1 MTRTVLIVEDDVS
14 LRRNVSY
21 ALVEDAYE
29 VIPAGTGGE
38 ALGHLRANVIDLIL
52 LDVGLPDC
60 CGFSLFHE
68 IRELT
73 KAPVIFMTARTDDR
87 DRIAGLE
94 QGADDYVSKPFAVR
108 ELQVRI
114 RNVLRRV
121 YSPAI
126 EIGEKHPQEI
136 AGSPEARPS
145 KNQLAETSSF
155 PVQIDQE
162 RQRIS
167 FFGTTIHTTRS
178 EFILIAKLASK
189 PGKIFSREDLLDA
202 INVDPN
208 GPYDRSIDG
217 HISKI
222 RNKLKAVNTDHE
234 PIVTH
239 WALGYSLREEWS

>member
-126 EIGEKHPQEI
+126 EIGEKHPFSQFE
-136 AGSPEARPS
+136 S
-145 KNQLAETSSF
+145 N
-155 PVQIDQE
+155 IDE
-162 RQRIS
+162 KEYDKLY
-167 FFGTTIHTTRS
+167 GKMTTFYGR
-178 EFILIAKLASK
+178 
-189 PGKIFSREDLLDA
+189 D
-202 INVDPN
+202 
-208 GPYDRSIDG
+208 
-217 HISKI
+217 
-222 RNKLKAVNTDHE
+222 
-234 PIVTH
+234 
-239 WALGYSLREEWS
+239 REEEGTEYMTFGKFVDAVEYYKNCGAEYMYIMNNDTWYVAQGDMTELVELSEALKQVTEETV

>member
-29 VIPAGTGGE
+29 VILAGTGGE
-38 ALGHLRANVIDLIL
+38 ALGRLRENVIDLIL

-94 QGADDYVSKPFAVR
+94 QGADDYVNKPFAVR

-126 EIGEKHPQEI
+126 EIGEKHPEER
-136 AGSPEARPS
+136 AGSSEERSLIDLPPVS
-145 KNQLAETSSF
+145 SSF
-155 PVQIDQE
+155 PLQVDQE
-162 RQRIS
+162 RQRIT
-167 FFGTTIHTTRS
+167 FYGTPLHTTRS

-189 PGKIFSREDLLDA
+189 PGKIFSREELLDA

-208 GPYDRSIDG
+208 GPYDRSVDG

-222 RNKLKAVNTDHE
+222 RNKLKAVNAEHE